1 MVDSTLIWNSP
12 DRNSEWITGMAT
24 IDKFLA
30 KAAQAGASGVHIST
44 GAPPLIRIHGDL
56 LPMSKESITFENA
69 KALLLELLTDEQKQ
83 TILRSRKELDFS
95 YSSTTGHRYRVNI
108 FRQRRGIDANFHV
121 IPSRIP
127 TLREL
132 TVPDI
137 VKEVCKYNQGL
148 VLVTGSSGTGK
159 TSTLAAMIDMINR
172 TQQKHIITVED
183 PIEFI
188 HENKLCMVNQRE
200 VGLHCR
206 SFASALR
213 QALRQDPDIILVGEM
228 RDLETI
234 SMAITAAET
243 GHLVLGTLHTLSAAK
258 TIDRV
263 IDVFPGHQRNQIRTM
278 VSESIRCV
286 VCQQLLKSKDG
297 KSRVLASE
305 ILLTNS
311 AIAAQIRDAKTFQ
324 IPSIIQMNHNAGMHL
339 MDENLIELVCAN
351 KIEYEEASLHA
362 YDPKL
367 FDELARKEKIGPYVE
382 KTGNP
387 RQKGRGEKRRRN
399 GLKRG

>member
-1 MVDSTLIWNSP
+1 
-12 DRNSEWITGMAT
+12 MAT
-24 IDKFLA
+24 IDGFLA
-30 KAAQAGASGVHIST
+30 KAAKAGASGVHIST

-56 LPMSKESITFENA
+56 LPMSKEKISFESA
-69 KALLLELLTDEQKQ
+69 KALLLELMTEEQKEI
-83 TILRSRKELDFS
+83 ILRTRKELDFS

-108 FRQRRGIDANFHV
+108 FRQRKGIDANFHV

-132 TVPDI
+132 AIPDTI
-137 VKEVCKYNQGL
+137 KEMCKLNQGL

-183 PIEFI
+183 PIEFV
-188 HENKLCMVNQRE
+188 HENKNCMVNQRE
-200 VGLHCR
+200 VGVHCK

-213 QALRQDPDIILVGEM
+213 QALRQDPDVILVGEM

-234 SMAITAAET
+234 SMAITASET

-258 TIDRV
+258 TLDRI

-286 VCQQLLKSKDG
+286 ICQQLLKSVDG
-297 KSRVLASE
+297 KSRVLANE

-311 AIAAQIRDAKTFQ
+311 AISAQIRDAKTFQ
-324 IPSIIQMNHNAGMHL
+324 IPSLMQMNHASGMHL
-339 MDENLIELVCAN
+339 MDEDLIRLLKEN
-351 KIEYEEASLHA
+351 KVAYEEARLHA
-362 YDPKL
+362 HDFRFFEEQCIK
-367 FDELARKEKIGPYVE
+367 FNIGPFKE
-382 KTGNP
+382 TSSEQNK
-387 RQKGRGEKRRRN
+387 RGRGSRRN
-399 GLKRG
+399 RNGSKRG